1 MKKQQRIWLL
11 LIIGLMIF
19 HFLSLRV
26 ALLNGERAIF
36 AQFETTQ
43 TKTAES
49 AGEQKEVMAAAEK
62 IDNKD
67 FITAIKQHHARILN
81 NHVITQLFLLL
92 LLGTYIKKR
101 CPKTKNDTGIITEIT
116 EKNQIPAVD

>member
-1 MKKQQRIWLL
+1 MKKQQRMWLL

-36 AQFETTQ
+36 AQFETMQ
-43 TKTAES
+43 TETAQTEVTTNTE
-49 AGEQKEVMAAAEK
+49 EQKENIAKAEK
-62 IDNKD
+62 IDNETFMKS
-67 FITAIKQHHARILN
+67 IKQHHARILN

-101 CPKTKNDTGIITEIT
+101 CPDKN
-116 EKNQIPAVD
+116 K